1 MQDQEYQ
8 IKIMRK
14 NILYLSILLLLTTVS
29 IILLISCQSFDAEK
43 PYIYTVQSGDTLYH
57 ISKISGL
64 SAQEIK
70 DYNKLKNENIN
81 SGQIL
86 LLPGIQSI
94 NRGKK
99 LQQLDI
105 IQRNVWGAMKA
116 GEMTASK
123 GFNKITVHHTS
134 EKKDSYKRNDIH
146 FIQTIQKFH
155 IKTRKWADIGYH
167 YIIGKDGKIYEGRL
181 LSYYGAHVKNNNT
194 ANIGIALLGNFNDN
208 RLNSNQKN
216 SLLSLIEA
224 LRERYKIPPQ
234 ALFAHKELGKTSCP
248 GDHTM
253 TFLNQIRK

>member
-1 MQDQEYQ
+1 MQNQEYQ
-8 IKIMRK
+8 IVSMKK
-14 NILYLSILLLLTTVS
+14 KILYLSVLLFLSNLTIIFLVS
-29 IILLISCQSFDAEK
+29 CKTIDTEK

-64 SAQEIK
+64 SVQKIK
-70 DYNKLKNENIN
+70 DYNNLKNENIN

-86 LLPGIQSI
+86 LLPGIQNI
-94 NRGKK
+94 NQGKK

-116 GEMTASK
+116 GEMTPSK
-123 GFNKITVHHTS
+123 GFNKITIHHTS

-194 ANIGIALLGNFNDN
+194 ANIGIALLGNLNDN
-208 RLNSNQKN
+208 QLNSNQKN
-216 SLLSLIEA
+216 SLLSLINA
-224 LRERYKIPPQ
+224 LRERYKIPPK
-234 ALFAHKELGKTSCP
+234 ALFAHRELGKTSCP
-248 GDHTM
+248 GEHTM
-253 TFLNQIRK
+253 TFLNQIR